1 VLLSDWPARCAGH
14 SHSNEVWNI
23 GRRGCL
29 PRRHDAGSQQAS
41 GPLSLRHKLTPVL
54 GGSVVKYNNKGYCCA
69 PVPLE
74 FVPVPQVETEL
85 YRERNIR
92 PSFGLGGGLYGG
104 LAYSALEAYL
114 LRGRAPWTLR
124 HRYSDHEKLRPAANC
139 APRDYPKPDAQ
150 ITFDLNTSLF
160 RFVDRLVQAY

>member
-1 VLLSDWPARCAGH
+1 
-14 SHSNEVWNI
+14 
-23 GRRGCL
+23 
-29 PRRHDAGSQQAS
+29 
-41 GPLSLRHKLTPVL
+41 
-54 GGSVVKYNNKGYCCA
+54 
-69 PVPLE
+69 VPLE

-124 HRYSDHEKLRPAANC
+124 HRCVL
-139 APRDYPKPDAQ
+139 
-150 ITFDLNTSLF
+150 
-160 RFVDRLVQAY
+160 